1 MGRNLSEE
9 TAPLASLE
17 QAWRRL
23 RAGEAAPDPDALD
36 HGLLLARDGA
46 RAFRVIA
53 GGAAARRLTGAVL
66 GADFASLLAPPARR
80 PQAARL
86 LARAARRS
94 RPTRARLLLP
104 ERADHAAR
112 RMRLLLLP
120 IRNAA
125 HGETCLIAGLAAE
138 PAPPQPQPQP
148 QPQAQPKVIR
158 L

>member
-1 MGRNLSEE
+1 MGRNLSEA

-86 LARAARRS
+86 LARAARR
-94 RPTRARLLLP
+94 
-104 ERADHAAR
+104 
-112 RMRLLLLP
+112 MRLLLLP
-120 IRNAA
+120 IRNSA

-138 PAPPQPQPQP
+138 PAPPQPQPQ
-148 QPQAQPKVIR
+148 AQPKVIR

>member
-1 MGRNLSEE
+1 MGHDVFEE
-9 TAPLASLE
+9 TTPLASLE
-17 QAWRRL
+17 LAWRRL
-23 RAGEAAPDPDALD
+23 RAGEAAPDPNALD
-36 HGLLLARDGA
+36 HGLLLARDA
-46 RAFRVIA
+46 TRAFRVIA

-104 ERADHAAR
+104 ERAEDPAR
-112 RMRLLLLP
+112 RLRLLLLP

-125 HGETCLIAGLAAE
+125 RGEPCLIAGLAAE
-138 PAPPQPQPQP
+138 LAGEAAIEPAIEPASQ
-148 QPQAQPKVIR
+148 R
-158 L
+158 GR